1 MQSVQNKMNNK
12 LDDKLLIVQ
21 DLAVTKKQ
29 VTDELKQDN
38 DEFTKKLIRN
48 DSDLDKINTL
58 LIRVLSQKQ
67 TYLTCNRDLTKSRDP
82 TTVVPYNNKNP
93 PLKGGHYT
101 IIGGIWLSNMR

>member
-1 MQSVQNKMNNK
+1 M
-12 LDDKLLIVQ
+12 Q
-21 DLAVTKKQ
+21 DLAINNKR

-38 DEFTKKLIRN
+38 DELNKKLIRN
-48 DSDLDKINTL
+48 DSDLENINTL

-67 TYLTCNRDLTKSRDP
+67 TYLTYNRDLTKSRDP
-82 TTVVPYNNKNP
+82 TTMVPYNNKNP